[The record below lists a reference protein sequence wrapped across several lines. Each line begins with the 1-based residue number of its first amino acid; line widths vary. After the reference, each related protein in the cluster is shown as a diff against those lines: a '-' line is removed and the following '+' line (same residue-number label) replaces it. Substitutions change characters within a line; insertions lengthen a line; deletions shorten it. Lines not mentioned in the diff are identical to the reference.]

1 MKKLLTTLFIVNC
14 FLTIITAQ
22 TTEPILRLNLPM
34 HTAMIGRISTDAQ
47 GKYLLTASDNKTAK
61 LWSAA
66 TGELIRTFR
75 PPIGF
80 GNEGMLYAG
89 AISPN
94 AEIVAVGGWSYFD
107 KSTHDIYIFNTST
120 GELIQRLTGLGNVI
134 LDLKFSQDGKYLVA
148 ALKDGGVVIYQINLP
163 DIQGLSGLNI
173 VKVKTLTGYGKDS
186 YNVAFD
192 NTGRLATV
200 CFDGKIRLYNNNF
213 KLIKTVT
220 GADNQPYS
228 IAFSPDGSKI
238 AVGYHDVFEV
248 EVFSGNNLKLLYRPQ
263 LDGMNIKG
271 GLNKVSFSAD
281 GRYLYGGGGYS
292 KYIDGNWWFIIRK
305 WTNAGQ
311 GSYTDY
317 PACDN
322 IVMDIKPLPNG
333 DILFGG
339 YQPDFGRLD
348 KYGDKIFYKTGEIN
362 AYTNSQFKYFKINYS
377 ADEIAF
383 TPAYKEA
390 MQFSVAD
397 RTLTELENFSSL
409 KSYTDNKNGIIV
421 TDWKN
426 TYSPKVNGRTLNF
439 LKEYEVCRSVD
450 ISPNSDK
457 IVFGAYWNIY
467 CTDASGNKLWKIP
480 VQGEALAVNISGNG
494 KVVAATQSGGV
505 INWYNMEDGK
515 LLLTLYAHPD
525 NKRWVLYT
533 PSGYYDASPGAEDL
547 FGWHLNKDANSEAYF
562 FPASKFR
569 NKYYRPDV
577 IDNILTTLDEDEAVR
592 IANLASNRKANNT
605 QIVDMLPPVVRI
617 ISPTYNQEFT
627 NENITIEYS
636 AVSPNGEPITSVKFM
651 IDGRP
656 YTTQR
661 GFTPVVTTGNSTKTI
676 TIPKKDV
683 LIQVLAQNQHG
694 WSEPAEVRVKWKG
707 QAQTDLLKPTL
718 YVLAIGVSDYQNDGY
733 DLNFAAKDAKDF
745 VATMQA
751 QKGGL
756 YKDVVVKILTDADA
770 TKDNILDGLDWIQR
784 ECTSRDMAM
793 VFLAGHGV
801 NDNLGSFYYL
811 PYEANVDNLRRTCL
825 MFTELKYTSSA
836 IAGKLVMFVDAC
848 HSGDVM
854 GGRRA
859 APDVNS
865 LVNELSDVE
874 SGAVVFTSSTGKQY
888 WVTLV

>member
-1 MKKLLTTLFIVNC
+1 
-14 FLTIITAQ
+14 
-22 TTEPILRLNLPM
+22 
-34 HTAMIGRISTDAQ
+34 
-47 GKYLLTASDNKTAK
+47 
-61 LWSAA
+61 
-66 TGELIRTFR
+66 
-75 PPIGF
+75 
-80 GNEGMLYAG
+80 
-89 AISPN
+89 
-94 AEIVAVGGWSYFD
+94 
-107 KSTHDIYIFNTST
+107 
-120 GELIQRLTGLGNVI
+120 
-134 LDLKFSQDGKYLVA
+134 
-148 ALKDGGVVIYQINLP
+148 
-163 DIQGLSGLNI
+163 
-173 VKVKTLTGYGKDS
+173 
-186 YNVAFD
+186 
-192 NTGRLATV
+192 
-200 CFDGKIRLYNNNF
+200 
-213 KLIKTVT
+213 
-220 GADNQPYS
+220 
-228 IAFSPDGSKI
+228 
-238 AVGYHDVFEV
+238 
-248 EVFSGNNLKLLYRPQ
+248 
-263 LDGMNIKG
+263 
-271 GLNKVSFSAD
+271 
-281 GRYLYGGGGYS
+281 
-292 KYIDGNWWFIIRK
+292 
-305 WTNAGQ
+305 
-311 GSYTDY
+311 
-317 PACDN
+317 
-322 IVMDIKPLPNG
+322 
-333 DILFGG
+333 
-339 YQPDFGRLD
+339 
-348 KYGDKIFYKTGEIN
+348 
-362 AYTNSQFKYFKINYS
+362 
-377 ADEIAF
+377 
-383 TPAYKEA
+383 
-390 MQFSVAD
+390 
-397 RTLTELENFSSL
+397 
-409 KSYTDNKNGIIV
+409 
-421 TDWKN
+421 
-426 TYSPKVNGRTLNF
+426 
-439 LKEYEVCRSVD
+439 
-450 ISPNSDK
+450 
-457 IVFGAYWNIY
+457 
-467 CTDASGNKLWKIP
+467 
-480 VQGEALAVNISGNG
+480 
-494 KVVAATQSGGV
+494 
-505 INWYNMEDGK
+505 MEDGK

-617 ISPTYNQEFT
+617 VSPTYNQEFT

-707 QAQTDLLKPTL
+707 QAQTNLLKPTL

-888 WVTLV
+888 SLEDAKWQNGAFTEALIEGMNGGADLFGNGTITVKSLDAFIAQKVKDLTNGQQSPTVVIPQSMPDFPIGILK